1 MKKLFNKIMEH
12 KVLATAVVATA
23 ITILGSGC
31 ASFERCQT
39 DFESEINNGIEREIN
54 IYTHDGKLIAHHEG
68 KMDIETDND
77 SYILFHINGKRYV
90 YYYGIAIVEVIE
102 K

>member
-1 MKKLFNKIMEH
+1 MQYLLKKSTKKGELILWK
-12 KVLATAVVATA
+12 T
-23 ITILGSGC
+23 TILGSGC
-31 ASFERCQT
+31 ASCERWET
-39 DFESEINNGIEREIN
+39 DCKSEMNNGIEREIN

-68 KMDIETDND
+68 KMDIETDNE